1 MVDLNVLNKRGVTA
15 EAAEKVF
22 SGDDA
27 SISDKGKALLDRMKH
42 RIDDGLSG
50 CIKNHKIYHALDLA
64 WDTPLQQI
72 SSTLAH
78 SISDSALSEESVLNA
93 AKDWGLTGMLET
105 VNDTKGQRKKL
116 NLPVFFNIF
125 VPLVRSYV
133 TIRWARI
140 YNDRRQYPLFK
151 FEMGKNTSTNKL
163 RSEILTDRVQV
174 ISNQYGYSEL
184 LKQSIFQMLHYGWA
198 AQFPQEEW
206 HTEKQVVLDEAGEEE
221 EKYVKEG
228 IRYNLP
234 HPSRVFL
241 DQAHRPTTFN
251 SDSGCAY
258 AGYWRIMRYG
268 DIRSNKMFWNKDQIV
283 YGRTSDLL
291 SRAKTYLELVSPCTL
306 EFPRSRGSFG
316 ITDRESELDA
326 FYKAT
331 DDDKAVLVTEYYE
344 KLIPSEHG
352 LGDYD
357 HPVWF
362 RFCLANDDTV
372 LYAAPIPYCPVVY
385 YAYDPHE
392 GKSINSSLS
401 LEIVPFQDQI
411 GNLLSQYLLSV
422 KQNLANMTF
431 VDTDQVPKDM
441 IDKLQ
446 NWGEKLFR
454 SLNFMPFSSR
464 QNKFAQND
472 VREAFNSVRFT
483 ALDTNGIVGAMR
495 QVVDMLERLL
505 VISAQEVAQVASHEQ
520 TAEEVRTVA
529 TTTTTRLAFTATAVD
544 DAMLAW
550 KEQLYKGLMAYG
562 EDEVY
567 AEINSGYTPE
577 QINDL
582 GFTVEE
588 EDMDSSGLVGVRG
601 QKTALDLEVIG
612 AYRDTLDRVSDNAM
626 AAALT
631 QLYQMVAN
639 DQEIRQ
645 SIGVDQVLDVVNQ
658 IGTMLGL
665 PKDFKLQKLEAA
677 EGEGGQPDAQA
688 EQMAAVA
695 EEIRNSIINEVGEA
709 IKPLAENT
717 QQNSSMIQQIV
728 DVIKGG
734 PQPPQPQQ
742 YDTNNAVPTGGPAN
756 AANPELAPAGPVR

>member
-1 MVDLNVLNKRGVTA
+1 MIDLNVLNKRGVNAETA
-15 EAAEKVF
+15 KQVF
-22 SGDDA
+22 AGDD
-27 SISDKGKALLDRMKH
+27 SEISDKGAFLLDRIRH
-42 RIDDGLSG
+42 RIDDGLNH
-50 CIKNHKIYHALDLA
+50 CIKNHKIYHALDIA
-64 WDTPLQQI
+64 WDAPLKQV
-72 SSTLAH
+72 SHTLAH
-78 SISDSALSEESVLNA
+78 SISDQDLSDESVLNA
-93 AKDWGLTGMLET
+93 ARDWGLTGMLED
-105 VNDTKGQRKKL
+105 VKDTKGQKQKL
-116 NLPVFFNIF
+116 NLPMFFNIF

-151 FEMGKNTSTNKL
+151 YEMGKNTTTNKL
-163 RSEILTDRVQV
+163 RSEIITDRVQV

-184 LKQSIFQMLHYGWA
+184 LKQSIFHMLHYGWA

-206 HTEKQVVLDEAGEEE
+206 HSEKQIGLDEAGEEE
-221 EKYVKEG
+221 EKYSKEG

-251 SDSGCAY
+251 SDSGCMF
-258 AGYWRIMRYG
+258 AGYWRIMRYR
-268 DIRSNKMFWNKDQIV
+268 DIRSNSKFWNTDKIT
-283 YGRTSDLL
+283 YGKTSDLL
-291 SRAKTYLELVSPCTL
+291 GRARTYLELVSPCTM
-306 EFPRSRGSFG
+306 EFPKSRASFG
-316 ITDRESELDA
+316 TTDRESSIDTV
-326 FYKAT
+326 YNST

-344 KLIPSEHG
+344 KIIPSDHG

-362 RFCLANDDTV
+362 RFCLANDDTI

-401 LEIVPFQDQI
+401 LEIIPFQDQV

-464 QNKFAQND
+464 QNKFAQSD
-472 VREAFNSVRFT
+472 VREAFTSVRFN

-495 QVVDMLERLL
+495 QVIDMLERLL
-505 VISAQEVAQVASHEQ
+505 VISAQEIAQVASHEQ
-520 TAEEVRTVA
+520 TAEEVRTIA
-529 TTTTTRLAFTATAVD
+529 GTTTTRLAFTASAVD

-550 KEQLYKGLMAYG
+550 KEQVYRGLMAYG
-562 EDEVY
+562 EEEVY
-567 AEINSGYTPE
+567 AQINSGYTPE

-582 GFTVEE
+582 GFTLEE
-588 EDMDSSGLVGVRG
+588 QDADRSGLVGVRG
-601 QKTALDLEVIG
+601 QKTALSLDVIG
-612 AYRDTLDRVSDNAM
+612 SYRDSTDRISDNAM

-631 QLYQMVAN
+631 QLYQMVAS
-639 DQEIRQ
+639 DPEIRQ
-645 SIGVDQVLDVVNQ
+645 TVGIDQVLDVINQ
-658 IGTMLGL
+658 IGEQLGL
-665 PKDFKLQKLEAA
+665 PKDFKLQKLSPEDQPQ
-677 EGEGGQPDAQA
+677 GQAGQGD
-688 EQMAAVA
+688 QMAAVA

-709 IKPLAENT
+709 LQPLAEST
-717 QQNSSMIQQIV
+717 QQNSTMIQQIV
-728 DVIKGG
+728 NAIQGG
-734 PQPPQPQQ
+734 PQPPSPQQ
-742 YDTNNAVPTGGPAN
+742 YDTDNPIPTGIPAD
-756 AANPELAPAGPVR
+756 AGDPTLAPTGPVR

>member
-1 MVDLNVLNKRGVTA
+1 MVDLNVLNKRGVTSETA
-15 EAAEKVF
+15 KGIFA
-22 SGDDA
+22 GDDETLPP
-27 SISDKGKALLDRMKH
+27 KGKALIDRIRH
-42 RIDDGLSG
+42 RIDDGLNR

-64 WDTPLQQI
+64 WDAPLKQI
-72 SSTLAH
+72 SNTLAY
-78 SISDSALSEESVLNA
+78 SISDKDLSDETVLNA
-93 AKDWGLTGMLET
+93 ARDWGLTGLIET
-105 VNDTKGQRKKL
+105 VDDTKGQKKKL

-151 FEMGKNTSTNKL
+151 YEMGKNTTTNRL
-163 RSEILTDRVQV
+163 RGEILSDRVQV
-174 ISNQYGYSEL
+174 IANQYGYSEL
-184 LKQSIFQMLHYGWA
+184 LKQSIFHMLHYGWA

-206 HTEKQVVLDEAGEEE
+206 HTEAQTVLDSGGEEE
-221 EKYVKEG
+221 ERFVKEG

-234 HPSRVFL
+234 HPSRVFF

-251 SDSGCAY
+251 SDSGCEF
-258 AGYWRIMRYG
+258 AGYWRLMRYG
-268 DIRSNKMFWNKDQIV
+268 DLRRNKKLWNVDKIT

-291 SRAKTYLELVSPCTL
+291 SSAKTYLELVSPCAM
-306 EFPRSRGSFG
+306 EFPRSRKSFG
-316 ITDRESELDA
+316 LTDRESEIDNY
-326 FYKAT
+326 YKT
-331 DDDKAVLVTEYYE
+331 SDDDKAVLVTEYYE
-344 KLIPSEHG
+344 KIIPSDHG
-352 LGDYD
+352 MGDYD
-357 HPVWF
+357 NPVWF
-362 RFCLANDDTV
+362 RFVVANDNTV
-372 LYAAPIPYCPVVY
+372 LYAAPVPYCPVVY

-464 QNKFAQND
+464 QNKFAQSD
-472 VREAFNSVRFT
+472 VREAFNSVRFN
-483 ALDTNGIVGAMR
+483 ALDTNGIVGAIR
-495 QVVDMLERLL
+495 QVIDMLERLL
-505 VISAQEVAQVASHEQ
+505 VISAQEIAQVASHEQ

-529 TTTTTRLAFTATAVD
+529 HTTTTRLAFTATAVD

-550 KEQLYKGLMAYG
+550 KEQLYRGLMAYG

-567 AEINSGYTPE
+567 AQISSGYTPE
-577 QINDL
+577 QVNDL
-582 GFTVEE
+582 GFTLEE
-588 EDMDSSGLVGVRG
+588 RDSDSSGLVGVRG

-612 AYRDTLDRVSDNAM
+612 SYRDSLDRTSDNAM

-631 QLYQMVAN
+631 QLFQMVAN

-645 SIGVDQVLDVVNQ
+645 TIGVDQVLDVVNQ
-658 IGTMLGL
+658 IGTKLGL
-665 PKDFKLQKLEAA
+665 PKDFKLQRL
-677 EGEGGQPDAQA
+677 EGEEGQQATQPD
-688 EQMAAVA
+688 QMAAVA
-695 EEIRNSIINEVGEA
+695 EEIRNSIIEEVGEA
-709 IKPLAENT
+709 MKPLAENT

-734 PQPPQPQQ
+734 PQPPSPQQ
-742 YDTNNAVPTGGPAN
+742 YDTNNAIPAGVPPN
-756 AANPELAPAGPVR
+756 AGDPELAPTGPVR

>member
-1 MVDLNVLNKRGVTA
+1 MVDLNVLASRGVTA
-15 EAAEKVF
+15 DAARKAFDRDDDSQVPEK
-22 SGDDA
+22 SLL
-27 SISDKGKALLDRMKH
+27 LLDRMRQ
-42 RIDDGLSG
+42 RIDDGVNW
-50 CIKNHKIYHALDLA
+50 CIQNHKIYHALDLA
-64 WDTPLQQI
+64 WDAPLKQV
-72 SSTLAH
+72 SNTLAY
-78 SISDSALSEESVLNA
+78 SLLEKDVSDESVLNA
-93 AKDWGLTGMLET
+93 AKDWGLTGMI
-105 VNDTKGQRKKL
+105 DTIKDGKGERQQL

-151 FEMGKNTSTNKL
+151 YEMGKNTTKNKI
-163 RSEILTDRVQV
+163 RSEIITDRVQV
-174 ISNQYGYSEL
+174 MSNQHGYSEL
-184 LKQSIFQMLHYGWA
+184 LKQGIFHMLHYGWA

-206 HTEKQVVLDEAGEEE
+206 HTEKQVVFDTNNAEE
-221 EKYVKEG
+221 EKTVKEG

-241 DQAHRPTTFN
+241 DQAHRPTTYN
-251 SDSGCAY
+251 SDSGCEF
-258 AGYWRIMRYG
+258 AGYWRIMRYR
-268 DIRSNKMFWNKDQIV
+268 DIRANPMFWNTDKIS
-283 YGRTSDLL
+283 YGRTTQILGK
-291 SRAKTYLELVSPCTL
+291 AKTYLELVSPCTM
-306 EFPRSRGSFG
+306 EFPQSRSSFVD
-316 ITDRESELDA
+316 TDRETELNR
-326 FYKAT
+326 FYRSS
-331 DDDKAVLVTEYYE
+331 DDDKAVLITEYYE
-344 KLIPSEHG
+344 KLIPSDYG

-362 RFCLANDDTV
+362 RFCLANDDTI
-372 LYAAPIPYCPVVY
+372 LYAAPLPYCPVVY

-392 GKSINSSLS
+392 GKSINASLS
-401 LEIVPFQDQI
+401 LEVVPFQDQI

-464 QNKFAQND
+464 QNKFAQSD

-483 ALDTNGIVGAMR
+483 ALDTNGIVGAMK
-495 QVVDMLERLL
+495 QIIDMLERLL
-505 VISAQEVAQVASHEQ
+505 VISSQEIGQVAAHEQ
-520 TAEEVRTVA
+520 TAEEVRTIA
-529 TTTTTRLAFTATAVD
+529 NTTTTRLSFTASAVD

-550 KEQLYKGLMAYG
+550 KEQLYRGLMAYG
-562 EDEVY
+562 EDEIY
-567 AEINSGYTPE
+567 ATISSDYTAE
-577 QINDL
+577 QIQKL

-588 EDMDSSGLVGVRG
+588 EDEDRAGLIRVRG

-612 AYRDTLDRVSDNAM
+612 SYRDSLDRISDNSM

-631 QLYQMVAN
+631 QLYQIVVS
-639 DQEIRQ
+639 DPEIKQ
-645 SIGVDQVLDVVNQ
+645 SVGVDQILDVVNQ

-665 PKDFKLQKLEAA
+665 PKDFNLKKI
-677 EGEGGQPDAQA
+677 EGAGQEQQA

-709 IKPLAENT
+709 IKPIAENS
-717 QQNSSMIQQIV
+717 QQNTNLIKQIMEAIQ
-728 DVIKGG
+728 GG
-734 PQPPQPQQ
+734 PMPSNPAQ
-742 YDTNNAVPTGGPAN
+742 YDTGNAVPSGTPAN
-756 AANPELAPAGPVR
+756 AGHPELAQAGPIR

>member
-1 MVDLNVLNKRGVTA
+1 MIDLNVLNRRGVNS
-15 EAAEKVF
+15 EGLKKVF
-22 SGDDA
+22 DNEDHEVPE
-27 SISDKGKALLDRMKH
+27 KAVPLLNRIRDRV
-42 RIDDGLSG
+42 DDGLQW
-50 CIKNHKIYHALDLA
+50 CIKNHKVYHALDLA
-64 WDTPLQQI
+64 WDTPFKQV
-72 SSTLAH
+72 SPTLAN
-78 SISDSALSEESVLNA
+78 SILSKDLDSDTVMDAV
-93 AKDWGLTGMLET
+93 KDWGLTSMLET
-105 VNDTKGQRKKL
+105 TEDAKGTRKSL
-116 NLPVFFNIF
+116 NIPVFFNVF
-125 VPLVRSYV
+125 VPIVRSYV

-151 FEMGKNTSTNKL
+151 YEMGKHTTVNKL
-163 RSEILTDRVQV
+163 REEIITDRVQT
-174 ISNQYGYSEL
+174 ITNSYGYSEV
-184 LKQSIFQMLHYGWA
+184 LKQSIFQMLHYGWCM
-198 AQFPQEEW
+198 QFPQEEW
-206 HTEKQVVLDEAGEEE
+206 HSEKQVVINSAGEEE
-221 EKYVKEG
+221 EKYVREG
-228 IRYNLP
+228 VRYHLP
-234 HPSRVFL
+234 HPSRTFH

-251 SDSGCAY
+251 TDSGASF

-268 DIRSNKMFWNKDQIV
+268 DIRSNSMFWNTDKIL
-283 YGRTSDLL
+283 YGRTTDLL
-291 SRAKTYLELVSPCTL
+291 NNAKTYLELVSPCTM
-306 EFPRSRGSFG
+306 EFPSSSKGAGLF
-316 ITDRESELDA
+316 DREKELDR
-326 FYKAT
+326 YYSKAE
-331 DDDKAVLVTEYYE
+331 DDKAVLITEYFE
-344 KLIPSEHG
+344 KIIPSEYG

-472 VREAFNSVRFT
+472 VREAFTSVRFT

-495 QVVDMLERLL
+495 QVIDMLERLL
-505 VISAQEVAQVASHEQ
+505 VISAQEIAQVASHEQ

-529 TTTTTRLAFTATAVD
+529 STTTTRLAFTATAVD

-550 KEQLYKGLMAYG
+550 KEQIYKGLMAYG
-562 EDEVY
+562 EEEVY

-612 AYRDTLDRVSDNAM
+612 SYRDSLDRVSDNAM

-645 SIGVDQVLDVVNQ
+645 SVGVDQVLGVVNQ

-665 PKDFKLQKLEAA
+665 PKDFKLQKI
-677 EGEGGQPDAQA
+677 EGEEGQQPAQA
-688 EQMAAVA
+688 DQMAAVA

-717 QQNSSMIQQIV
+717 QQNSNMIQQIV

-734 PQPPQPQQ
+734 PQPPAPQQ
-742 YDTNNAVPTGGPAN
+742 YDTNNAVPTGVPAD
-756 AANPELAPAGPVR
+756 AGNPELAPAGPVR